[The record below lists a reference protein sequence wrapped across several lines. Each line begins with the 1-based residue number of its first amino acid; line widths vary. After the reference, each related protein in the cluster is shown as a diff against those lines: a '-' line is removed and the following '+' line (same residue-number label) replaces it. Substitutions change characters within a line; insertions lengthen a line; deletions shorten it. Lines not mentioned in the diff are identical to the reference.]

1 MPDALTSALSVREL
15 ARRWRVAPKKIRIF
29 IRRGVLQ
36 AFDVGFGRPELRIP
50 PEAIREAEQG
60 RLAVKQPA
68 KRRQR
73 HDVDPAIV
81 ALLEGGTP

>member
-1 MPDALTSALSVREL
+1 MPETLDRALSVRQL
-15 ARRWRVAPKKIRIF
+15 ARRWKVAPKKIRTF

-60 RLAVKQPA
+60 RLAVRQPA
-68 KRRQR
+68 KRRKRDDIDAQ
-73 HDVDPAIV
+73 IV
-81 ALLEGGTP
+81 ALLES